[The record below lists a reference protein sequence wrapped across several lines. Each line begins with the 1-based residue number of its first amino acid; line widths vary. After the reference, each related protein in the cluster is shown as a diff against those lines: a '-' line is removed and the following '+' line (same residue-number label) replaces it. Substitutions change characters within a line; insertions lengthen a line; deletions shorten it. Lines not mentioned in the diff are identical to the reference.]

1 MIHINMFSSAD
12 KVAGQGVGSAYL
24 ELIRLLQERLSDQF
38 EVTINHYGRADLTH
52 YHTIDPQFFLST
64 FSKKRGRKI
73 GYVHFLPETIEGSL
87 NLPGFAKKIFYAYM
101 IKFYKRMDHLV
112 VVNPIFI
119 PKIVAYGV
127 PEEKISY
134 IPNFVSP
141 EEFPNRNQVAK
152 QALRE
157 KYHFPQDK
165 FIVFGSG
172 QVQQR
177 KGVDDFVKLAQLH
190 PEVQF
195 IWAGGFSFGKMT
207 DGYDHFKKILDD
219 PPANLLFPGIVKRE
233 EIADY
238 LNLADLFFLPSY
250 DELFPMSVL
259 EAFSCGVPVLLRNLP
274 LYQAII
280 AHDYVEAPDL
290 AGFDQALQKLM
301 TDQTFYQ
308 KYQQLAVSTAQQYS
322 PAHLA
327 QIWQHFYTE
336 QAKL

>member
-24 ELIRLLQERLSDQF
+24 ELIRLLRERLSDQF
-38 EVTINHYGRADLTH
+38 EVTINQHGPADITH

-87 NLPGFAKKIFYAYM
+87 RMPKFAKRLFYWYM
-101 IKFYKRMDHLV
+101 IKFYQRMDHLV
-112 VVNPIFI
+112 VVNPSFI
-119 PKIVAYGV
+119 SKIEAYDISRT
-127 PEEKISY
+127 KITY

-141 EEFPNRNQVAK
+141 QEFPDRSELDKQV
-152 QALRE
+152 LRQ

-177 KGVDDFVKLAQLH
+177 KGVDDFVALAKKN

-195 IWAGGFSFGKMT
+195 IWAGGFSFGAMT
-207 DGYDHFKKILDD
+207 DGYDRFKKIVEQ
-219 PPANLLFPGIVKRE
+219 PPKNLIFSGIVKRE
-233 EIADY
+233 QIAEY

-259 EAFSCGVPVLLRNLP
+259 EAFSCGLPVLLRNLE
-274 LYQAII
+274 LYEAII
-280 AHDYVEAPDL
+280 SDKYVGADDL
-290 AGFDQALQKLM
+290 TGFDQALHQLIS
-301 TDQTFYQ
+301 DSAFYQ
-308 KYQQLAVSTAQQYS
+308 KYQSLARSAAVQYS
-322 PAHLA
+322 PEHLA
-327 QIWQHFYTE
+327 TIWSKFYAE

>member
-24 ELIRLLQERLSDQF
+24 ELVSLLKEKLTGEFD
-38 EVTINHYGRADLTH
+38 VTINHYGSADITH
-52 YHTIDPQFFLST
+52 YHTIDPQFFIST

-87 NLPGFAKKIFYAYM
+87 RMPKFAKKIFYWYM

-112 VVNPIFI
+112 VVNPSFI
-119 PKIVAYGV
+119 PKIEAYGIAHD
-127 PEEKISY
+127 KISY

-141 EEFPNRNQVAK
+141 QEFPDRSEQDK

-157 KYHFPQDK
+157 QYHFPQNK

-177 KGVDDFVKLAQLH
+177 KGVDDFVQLAIKN
-190 PEVQF
+190 PDVQF
-195 IWAGGFSFGKMT
+195 IWAGGFSFGPMT
-207 DGYDHFKKILDD
+207 DGYDHFKKIVDQ
-219 PPANLLFPGIVKRE
+219 PPKNLLFPGIVERTK
-233 EIADY
+233 IADY

-259 EAFSCGVPVLLRNLP
+259 EAFSCGVPVLLRNLE
-274 LYQAII
+274 LYEAII
-280 AHDYVEAPDL
+280 SGKYAGADDL
-290 AGFDQALQKLM
+290 TGFDQQLHQLIADPEYYDQYQKLARSA
-301 TDQTFYQ
+301 
-308 KYQQLAVSTAQQYS
+308 AVQYS
-322 PAHLA
+322 PDHLA
-327 QIWQHFYTE
+327 VIWRQFYTE
-336 QAKL
+336 QANQ